1 MRRSRKLLFASGVL
15 AALLAT
21 AALAPTTVLAL
32 PTDEADVPIPS
43 EGSLPQQSGG
53 DDTAGAVSGSDEARH
68 EPSPDP
74 AVIPDAD
81 GETVVTETP
90 ATPDDAQTDVGD
102 VAQDGSDDPA
112 DDMTDGDPATSP
124 QVPAPSLSLSTSA
137 SPQSLPSSQQTSA
150 HEYTWLVTS
159 EYGHGLQRYLLD
171 HGTIATAGLHDLGNG
186 VWTYVRPDYSFV
198 VRGRWVDPETGY
210 VYLADN
216 DGVLEAPGWVVSSA
230 YGQGLQ
236 RYYVDPDAHACVPGV
251 SEEGWTHLTTSSG
264 YVLRG
269 AGKVAGRLCY
279 ADNDGL
285 LTTDGWLVTSAFGQG
300 LQRYWFVDGSA
311 AEPGRVYETG
321 DGERTYVTSKGYV
334 LRGALAVGD
343 LVYLADNDGRLASDG
358 WVVSSA
364 YGQGLQRYWI
374 DPDTHSAVVG
384 FSEDGW
390 AHVTTSKGYVLRGAG
405 TVDGRR
411 YYADNDGRLLER
423 GWLVTSAFGQGLQR
437 YWFEDHTTAP
447 AGARLTEGDVW
458 TYVTGNGYVLRG
470 ALAVGDLVYLAD
482 NDGRLAPAGWVVS
495 SAYGQGLQRYWVDA
509 EEHAAVVG
517 FSEDGWAHVTTP
529 KGYVLRGAGKVDGRL
544 YYANNDG
551 LLKTDGWVVTSG
563 FGQGLQ
569 RYWFEGGHAA
579 DEGLYE
585 TPTGWCYVR
594 PEGFVV
600 RGAYD
605 TGHGK
610 VYLADND
617 GNLPTETGWLV
628 TSRYGSGLQRYYID
642 AVSHAALTAHF
653 EVDGSHYWGV
663 ANKGYVLRGT
673 MRMGGGM
680 LLAGNDG
687 VLAWDEGWLV
697 TSRYDGSVQ
706 RYRIDTSPGGG
717 MMGARV
723 GLFSLGGKQYYGRED
738 TGYVVRGYYVNPS
751 GVLYYGNNDGVL
763 GRPPALYSDM
773 ASKAQGYSS
782 NTGWLILV
790 DTRGNRVAVYTGSR
804 GAWNAT
810 REWRCTT
817 GAPWSPTV
825 KGEFTVTGKGYS
837 FGTSTYTCYYYTQF
851 YGDYLFHSVLY
862 DAGTFNLQDGTIG
875 ANASHGCV
883 RLELANAKWI
893 YDNVPYGTKV
903 VVY

>member
-43 EGSLPQQSGG
+43 EGSLPQESGG

-74 AVIPDAD
+74 AVIPDPD

-112 DDMTDGDPATSP
+112 DDMTDGEPATSP
-124 QVPAPSLSLSTSA
+124 QVPAPTLSLSTSA

-171 HGTIATAGLHDLGNG
+171 HGTVATAGLHDLGNG

-269 AGKVAGRLCY
+269 AGTIDGRRYY

-285 LTTDGWLVTSAFGQG
+285 LTTDGWVITSAFGQG

-364 YGQGLQRYWI
+364 YGQGLQRYW
-374 DPDTHSAVVG
+374 
-384 FSEDGW
+384 
-390 AHVTTSKGYVLRGAG
+390 
-405 TVDGRR
+405 
-411 YYADNDGRLLER
+411 
-423 GWLVTSAFGQGLQR
+423 
-437 YWFEDHTTAP
+437 
-447 AGARLTEGDVW
+447 
-458 TYVTGNGYVLRG
+458 
-470 ALAVGDLVYLAD
+470 
-482 NDGRLAPAGWVVS
+482 
-495 SAYGQGLQRYWVDA
+495 VDA
-509 EEHAAVVG
+509 DSHAAVVG

-529 KGYVLRGAGKVDGRL
+529 KGYVLRGAGKVGGKL
-544 YYANNDG
+544 YYADSDG
-551 LLKTDGWVVTSG
+551 LLLERGWLVTSA

-569 RYWFEGGHAA
+569 RYWFEGGSLA
-579 DEGLYE
+579 DEGLRE
-585 TPTGWCYVR
+585 TTTGWCYVR
-594 PEGFVV
+594 PEGYVV
-600 RGAYD
+600 RGTYD
-605 TGHGK
+605 TGFGK

-628 TSRYGSGLQRYYID
+628 TSRYGSGIQRYYID
-642 AVSHAALTAHF
+642 AASHAALTAHF

-663 ANKGYVLRGT
+663 AGKGYVLRGK
-673 MRMGGGM
+673 MRMGGGF
-680 LLAGNDG
+680 LLADNDG
-687 VLAWDEGWLV
+687 RLAWDEGWLV

-706 RYRIDTSPGGG
+706 RYRIDASPGGG

-782 NTGWLILV
+782 ATSWLILV

-804 GAWNAT
+804 GSWNAT
-810 REWRCTT
+810 KEWRCTT
-817 GAPWSPTV
+817 GAPSTPTV

-837 FGTSTYTCYYYTQF
+837 FGTSTYTCYYDTQF

-862 DAGTFNLQDGTIG
+862 DAGSFNLQDGTIG

-893 YDNVPYGTKV
+893 YDNVPYDTKV

>member
-15 AALLAT
+15 AALLAA
-21 AALAPTTVLAL
+21 AALAPTTALAL
-32 PTDEADVPIPS
+32 PADEADAPIPS
-43 EGSLPQQSGG
+43 EGSFSRQPG
-53 DDTAGAVSGSDEARH
+53 DEDAADVVPGSDETRH
-68 EPSPDP
+68 DPSTEPVVPSGP
-74 AVIPDAD
+74 D

-90 ATPDDAQTDVGD
+90 ATPDSAQTDAD
-102 VAQDGSDDPA
+102 DAPQDGSGDPVDDV
-112 DDMTDGDPATSP
+112 TDGEPAASP
-124 QVPAPSLSLSTSA
+124 QVSAPTPSLSTSA
-137 SPQSLPSSQQTSA
+137 SPQTLPSSQQTSA

-171 HGTIATAGLHDLGNG
+171 HGTIAAAGLHDLGNG

-198 VRGRWVDPETGY
+198 VRGRWVDSETGY

-269 AGKVAGRLCY
+269 AATVDGRLYY

-285 LTTDGWLVTSAFGQG
+285 LATDGWVVTSAFGQG

-311 AEPGRVYETG
+311 AAPGRVYETG
-321 DGERTYVTSKGYV
+321 
-334 LRGALAVGD
+334 
-343 LVYLADNDGRLASDG
+343 
-358 WVVSSA
+358 
-364 YGQGLQRYWI
+364 
-374 DPDTHSAVVG
+374 
-384 FSEDGW
+384 
-390 AHVTTSKGYVLRGAG
+390 
-405 TVDGRR
+405 
-411 YYADNDGRLLER
+411 
-423 GWLVTSAFGQGLQR
+423 
-437 YWFEDHTTAP
+437 
-447 AGARLTEGDVW
+447 
-458 TYVTGNGYVLRG
+458 
-470 ALAVGDLVYLAD
+470 
-482 NDGRLAPAGWVVS
+482 
-495 SAYGQGLQRYWVDA
+495 
-509 EEHAAVVG
+509 
-517 FSEDGWAHVTTP
+517 
-529 KGYVLRGAGKVDGRL
+529 
-544 YYANNDG
+544 
-551 LLKTDGWVVTSG
+551 
-563 FGQGLQ
+563 
-569 RYWFEGGHAA
+569 
-579 DEGLYE
+579 
-585 TPTGWCYVR
+585 GWCYVR

-617 GNLPTETGWLV
+617 GNLPTETGWLI

-653 EVDGSHYWGV
+653 EVGGSHYWGV
-663 ANKGYVLRGT
+663 ANKGYVLRGK

-680 LLAGNDG
+680 LLADNDG
-687 VLAWDEGWLV
+687 RLAWDEGWLV
-697 TSRYDGSVQ
+697 TSLYDGSLQ
-706 RYRIDTSPGGG
+706 RYRIDASPGGG

-782 NTGWLILV
+782 ATSWLILV

-804 GAWNAT
+804 GGWNAT
-810 REWRCTT
+810 KEWRCTT
-817 GAPWSPTV
+817 GAPSTPTV